1 MEPFT
6 DAEPF
11 TPNELAAPNPLRC
24 RAVTRRLEA
33 LLLKHEPI
41 FFPEWLASMEANGRG
56 RGVNLYWVQT
66 LAYIAAL
73 LPLMKAEH
81 GAITSGETK
90 GLFRDRRT
98 GRNHTLLV
106 RLIVKGCHKRG
117 EFLTPAERE
126 VRLAAQ
132 EAVYRERYGDAA
144 YHRMIEGQEPEQ
156 EQQQQEAA

>member
-11 TPNELAAPNPLRC
+11 TPNELAAPNPWRC
-24 RAVTRRLEA
+24 RVVTRRLEA
-33 LLLKHEPI
+33 LLEKHEPD
-41 FFPEWLASMEANGRG
+41 FFPVWLASMEASGRG
-56 RGVNLYWVQT
+56 RGVNLHWVQT

-73 LPLMKAEH
+73 LPLMKTEH
-81 GAITSGETK
+81 AAITSGETK

-98 GRNHTLLV
+98 ARNHTLLV
-106 RLIVKGCHKRG
+106 RLIVKGCRRRG

-126 VRLAAQ
+126 ALLAGQ

-144 YHRMIEGQEPEQ
+144 YHRMIEGQNPQPGQ
-156 EQQQQEAA
+156 EQQEAA